1 MIWSVNG
8 DLDTPSAPDPGG
20 DLEPLGP
27 YAHLASCLGP
37 LPALQR
43 RLDGCATLGELLA
56 VASCEGPR
64 VCGFERGLV
73 LSVIDGYLSSNGMEP
88 LEDPA
93 SDSLRRHC
101 EAQPIA
107 LLPGSEEAEVIRR
120 AHGGRRERAT
130 SGSVIAQVL
139 GLDAYAVAAVVP
151 ESHALALVVLDR
163 PEPAVGEEDRAV
175 VELFAHL
182 LGLAVTRVVLR
193 LRIHELSHEIRHLTS
208 SANAL
213 MHEAQV
219 APIALTTD
227 LGQGQVFTTAG
238 QRSAPPSSALSE
250 LLSERER
257 SIAALMVDGRSN
269 REIGEELHVAPDT
282 VKAHVARV
290 LRKLQASNR
299 VEAVA
304 RYIELQRPAQ

>member
-1 MIWSVNG
+1 MMWSTNGGGDPGGGPELAG
-8 DLDTPSAPDPGG
+8 DLD
-20 DLEPLGP
+20 PLGP
-27 YAHLASCLGP
+27 YAQLVSRLGP
-37 LPALQR
+37 LPVLQR
-43 RLDGCATLGELLA
+43 RLDSCATLGELLA
-56 VASCEGPR
+56 VASSEGPR
-64 VCGFERGLV
+64 LCGFERGVV
-73 LSVIDGYLSSNGMEP
+73 LSVIEGYLSSNGMEP
-88 LEDPA
+88 VEDPA
-93 SDSLRRHC
+93 SDGLRRHC
-101 EAQPIA
+101 QVQPIA

-130 SGSVIAQVL
+130 SGSVIAQLL
-139 GLDAYAVAAVVP
+139 GLEEYALAAVAP
-151 ESHALALVVLDR
+151 ESLALALVVFDR
-163 PEPAVGEEDRAV
+163 PQPAVTEEDHAV

-193 LRIHELSHEIRHLTS
+193 LRIRELSHEIRHLTA

-213 MHEAQV
+213 MHEAEE

-227 LGQGQVFTTAG
+227 LGQGPVFTTAG
-238 QRSAPPSSALSE
+238 QRSASPSSALTQ

-257 SIAALMVDGRSN
+257 EIAALMVEGRSN

-304 RYIELQRPAQ
+304 RYLDLQRSGG